1 MSAPRELNAEPHTE
15 PHAELQGGLG
25 CLGGGL
31 ALTLTLTLT
40 LPLLALL
47 LSVSVEG
54 VWAGLN
60 HRLFA
65 PALTLTL
72 RTSAVSLALTLLLG
86 VPLAW
91 WLASAQGRL
100 ARAVSVAVTLPI
112 VLPPAVLGV
121 ALLQAFGRRG
131 LLGEPLE
138 ALGLSLPFSEGA
150 VVLAQ
155 LSVAAPLF
163 VRAATAAFQSIN
175 PELMLTARALGA
187 SPREALLR
195 VALPVAKPGLI
206 AAASLAWA
214 RALGELGATLL
225 FAGNMSGRTQT
236 MSLAIFSA
244 LELDLSLAL
253 ALSLVLMLIALLALS
268 LTRWAER
275 KGASS

>member
-1 MSAPRELNAEPHTE
+1 MSAPRELNAEPHAE

-100 ARAVSVAVTLPI
+100 ARVVSVAVTLPI